1 MTPFR
6 VPSTVGTQI
15 GAMWIEQQRA
25 ESCRGHGAGKGGQLA
40 AARGGGVAGAEL
52 SASQAGVGALSRWGC
67 ESAAAWQLRA
77 SLQPSSPR
85 GVSPSGA
92 RSGRQALCGLRA
104 DAGGGTLGGRRR
116 TASGRRDPAALD
128 ESGRTLAPP
137 ASAKAVSPAQDAQAA
152 FRRTGQ
158 LDASFH
164 PWLEDRAA
172 NGCLMHMVD
181 DATGTVLCQFSAG
194 ETTWAAAH
202 LLRAWIERYGGPR
215 ALYTD
220 WKNVYVRLPNVQE
233 RLRGEAAVTQFGQMC
248 AKLGIRIIAASSPQA
263 KGRVERVH
271 GTHQDRLVKKLRL
284 ATVSNYDDAN
294 AYLQEHYIAQHNRH
308 YARPAAAEADYHR
321 QRPTARQLDDVFW
334 LEEERVLSEDWV
346 VRNKNRLLQLARQNR
361 HWAPA
366 QSRVRVRENEPG
378 HIVIHYRG
386 QSLPFREIPL
396 ASSTAR
402 SRGRGAAPS
411 PATPSPKP
419 TVAAGR
425 PHRSP
430 AGNHPWRQGW
440 QNMKTPAF
448 SPAW

>member
-1 MTPFR
+1 MGR
-6 VPSTVGTQI
+6 VKAGSLRLQE
-15 GAMWIEQQRA
+15 AA
-25 ESCRGHGAGKGGQLA
+25 ELLGLSYRQAKRVWA
-40 AARGGGVAGAEL
+40 RYRGGGAK
-52 SASQAGVGALSRWGC
+52 ALQHGNCGRVSN
-67 ESAAAWQLRA
+67 RA
-77 SLQPSSPR
+77 HPEEF
-85 GVSPSGA
+85 
-92 RSGRQALCGLRA
+92 RQAVLVQV
-104 DAGGGTLGGRRR
+104 GRRY
-116 TASGRRDPAALD
+116 ADFGP
-128 ESGRTLAPP
+128 TLA
-137 ASAKAVSPAQDAQAA
+137 AEHLEEEDGLQVAAETLRRWMKAAGLW
-152 FRRTGQ
+152 RRQRARKPYRQRRMRKPHFGELVQ

-194 ETTWAAAH
+194 ETTWAAA
-202 LLRAWIERYGGPR
+202 
-215 ALYTD
+215 
-220 WKNVYVRLPNVQE
+220 
-233 RLRGEAAVTQFGQMC
+233 
-248 AKLGIRIIAASSPQA
+248 
-263 KGRVERVH
+263 
-271 GTHQDRLVKKLRL
+271 
-284 ATVSNYDDAN
+284 
-294 AYLQEHYIAQHNRH
+294 
-308 YARPAAAEADYHR
+308 AEADYHR

-346 VRNKNRLLQLARQNR
+346 VRYKNRLLQLARQNR

-419 TVAAGR
+419 TAAAGR

>member
-6 VPSTVGTQI
+6 VPSTGGTQI

-25 ESCRGHGAGKGGQLA
+25 ESCRGHGAGKSGQLA

-85 GVSPSGA
+85 GF
-92 RSGRQALCGLRA
+92 RQAVLVQVGRRYADFGPTLAAEHLEEEDGLQVA
-104 DAGGGTLGGRRR
+104 AGTLRRWMK
-116 TASGRRDPAALD
+116 AAGLWRRQRARKPY
-128 ESGRTLAPP
+128 R
-137 ASAKAVSPAQDAQAA
+137 Q
-152 FRRTGQ
+152 RRMRKPHFGELVP

-202 LLRAWIERYGGPR
+202 LLRAWIERYGVPR

-248 AKLGIRIIAASSPQA
+248 AKLGSASSPPVRRRPRGGWSACTVPIRTGWSRSCGWPQS
-263 KGRVERVH
+263 
-271 GTHQDRLVKKLRL
+271 
-284 ATVSNYDDAN
+284 ATMTMPM
-294 AYLQEHYIAQHNRH
+294 LIR
-308 YARPAAAEADYHR
+308 R
-321 QRPTARQLDDVFW
+321 
-334 LEEERVLSEDWV
+334 
-346 VRNKNRLLQLARQNR
+346 
-361 HWAPA
+361 
-366 QSRVRVRENEPG
+366 
-378 HIVIHYRG
+378 
-386 QSLPFREIPL
+386 
-396 ASSTAR
+396 SST
-402 SRGRGAAPS
+402 SPS
-411 PATPSPKP
+411 TIA
-419 TVAAGR
+419 
-425 PHRSP
+425 
-430 AGNHPWRQGW
+430 
-440 QNMKTPAF
+440 
-448 SPAW
+448 